1 MRKIELIE
9 TTAVDRGL
17 NAGRPA
23 TNPDPRPCNVFD
35 DDQFMHEGTP
45 PDITNNVVSFC
56 KELKAEHP
64 LCLEVRPA
72 EGARQGWCFRN
83 VLDHASTHGGGPL
96 YGWIIWGAP
105 GLYWNAE
112 FHCVWMQPH
121 GGLLDITPKADGE
134 RGVLFAPDQTFP
146 EEFNF
151 FQRPNN
157 RRIRVYGMEEKKAL
171 VEAKILGLSE
181 ASLAY
186 EMRKADK
193 KGLTLTQSICSK
205 LPRDRFEILID
216 TFLQSAGELEA
227 MLVPTN
233 EGLVCRDLN
242 RWDEFQKRGREL
254 NRMKLKLY
262 TMADLMVRGVS
273 RFG

>member
-1 MRKIELIE
+1 MKKIELIE
-9 TTAVDRGL
+9 TTAVDRELG
-17 NAGRPA
+17 ARSPA
-23 TNPDPRPCNVFD
+23 TNSDRRPLDVLD
-35 DDQFMHEGTP
+35 DDQFMHEATP
-45 PDITNNVVSFC
+45 PDITDCIVSFC

-64 LCLEVRPA
+64 VYVEVRPT

-83 VLDHASTHGGGPL
+83 VLDHAHTHGGGPL

-134 RGVLFAPDQTFP
+134 RGVLFAPDQTYWDDFD
-146 EEFNF
+146 F
-151 FQRPNN
+151 FKRPNN
-157 RRIRVYGMEEKKAL
+157 RRIRVYGMDEKKEV
-171 VEAKILGLSE
+171 VEAKILGLSK
-181 ASLAY
+181 ATLAY
-186 EMRKADK
+186 EIGRADR

-205 LPRDRFEILID
+205 LPPDRFEILID

-242 RWDEFQKRGREL
+242 RWKEFQKRAREL
-254 NRMKLKLY
+254 NRMW
-262 TMADLMVRGVS
+262 RI
-273 RFG
+273 